1 MTDSSKHIPRPR
13 NYDYKS
19 EAADIINDT
28 HASPLCTCNAAA
40 LVLGVTPK
48 HVRELLKRGDLKGA
62 KLGRAWRVNVAD
74 LCRIAGLE

>member
-1 MTDSSKHIPRPR
+1 MTNTNKTIKRPRHHDYEAEAQAIIYVSPRPV
-13 NYDYKS
+13 
-19 EAADIINDT
+19 
-28 HASPLCTCNAAA
+28 LCTADAAA
-40 LVLGVTPK
+40 LVLGVTAK